1 MPRSLSGLKKI
12 PTQEKLMDWTVGYAS
27 DIEYTAGFYREQ
39 SPAYL
44 NFVCLL
50 NGYEPIALDRP
61 FTYCELGFGR
71 GLTANILAASNPQGE
86 FYATD
91 FNPAHVAGAR
101 ALSTAAQIPNL
112 HLFENSFE
120 EMAAGGVPDLPQ
132 FDFITLHGI
141 YTWVTA
147 ESRQHIV
154 QFIRRFLKPG
164 GVVYV
169 SYNAMPGWS
178 TALPLQRLLV
188 EHADLAPGRSDA
200 QMKTAAAFVRQLESA
215 QAGFFKANPGLKSR
229 LDMLASGNV
238 NYLVHEYLHKHWQ
251 PLYFAD
257 VARDLADAKLDYVGS
272 AELAHAYPALFFTP
286 EKLAII
292 DGSADHVFRETLK
305 DYFLNT
311 SFRKDVFVR
320 GPRAM
325 SALRQ
330 KELLQDL
337 ELVALVPHGSAN
349 LRLKLGNAE
358 IDARPE
364 IYNPVLEAL
373 HHGPKSIRELALLP
387 ELKGRPSGTM
397 SQVAALL
404 VVSGQAATCPALPST
419 APGATAQRLNRVL
432 ANLARYSD
440 DYQALASPLLGNG
453 VGVGYPERLVYAI
466 VADAQGPLDAQHI
479 AEKAWD
485 TMQASGRN
493 MAKDGKPIEGRAEN
507 LAALRALATTCLE
520 HRLPLWKTLHML

>member
-1 MPRSLSGLKKI
+1 
-12 PTQEKLMDWTVGYAS
+12 MDWTVGYAS

-50 NGYEPIALDRP
+50 NGYEPVALDRP

-101 ALSTAAQIPNL
+101 ALSSAAQIPNL
-112 HLFENSFE
+112 HLFEHSFE
-120 EMAAGGVPDLPQ
+120 EMAAGSVADLPQ

-147 ESRQHIV
+147 ESRRYIV

-188 EHADLAPGRSDA
+188 EHADLAPGRSDG
-200 QMKTAAAFVRQLESA
+200 QMKTAAAFVQQLDKA

-229 LDMLASGNV
+229 LEMLGSGNV

-292 DGSADHVFRETLK
+292 DGSADFVFRETLK

-320 GPRAM
+320 GARAM
-325 SALRQ
+325 PALRQ
-330 KELLQDL
+330 KEALQDL
-337 ELVALVPHGSAN
+337 QAVALVPRGAVN
-349 LRLKLGNAE
+349 LKLKLGNAE

-364 IYNPVLEAL
+364 IYDPVLDAL
-373 HHGPKSIRELALLP
+373 SQGPKSLGELAQLP
-387 ELKGRPSGTM
+387 ALKNRPSGTM
-397 SQVAALL
+397 AQVAALL
-404 VVSGQAATCPALPST
+404 VVSGQAAIYPALQPA
-419 APGATAQRLNRVL
+419 APVATAQRLNRVL
-432 ANLARYSD
+432 ADQARYSD
-440 DYQALASPLLGNG
+440 DYQALSSPLLGSG
-453 VGVGYPERLVYAI
+453 VAVSYPERLLYGILAGS
-466 VADAQGPLDAQHI
+466 AGPLSAPQL

-485 TMQASGRN
+485 TMQASGRR
-493 MAKDGKPIEGRAEN
+493 MAKDGKPIQDPAGN
-507 LAALRALATTCLE
+507 LAALTAFAKTCLE